1 SVRQS
6 LRQGGKSPL
15 RPLPI
20 LGSLLLTLALS
31 PRAHAVTY
39 VTVDGHPNPV
49 TLVEGETVTIRLD
62 TAKPGASVQIIFARD
77 LSGTAKFDATAP
89 FNGPAPVTDGG

>member
-1 SVRQS
+1 MSVRQS
-6 LRQGGKSPL
+6 LRQGGKSAL

-31 PRAHAVTY
+31 PAAHAVTY

-49 TLVEGETVTIRLD
+49 SLVVGETVRIRCD
-62 TAKPGASVQIIFARD
+62 TALWV
-77 LSGTAKFDATAP
+77 
-89 FNGPAPVTDGG
+89 